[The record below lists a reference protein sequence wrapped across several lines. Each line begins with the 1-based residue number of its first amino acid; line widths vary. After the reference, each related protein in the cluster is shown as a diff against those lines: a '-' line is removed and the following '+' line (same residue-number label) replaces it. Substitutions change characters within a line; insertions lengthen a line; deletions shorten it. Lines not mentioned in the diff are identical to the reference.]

1 MRRVED
7 PCCQLEVQRTKKEG
21 PCTEDGN
28 GPGFHCEGPIG
39 DWVHNHVECVAI
51 YPLWSWVRER
61 CCTALDSRGMDD
73 QDLLKLKFQPG
84 GGAATATWLIGTY
97 VQFIWEEGRRGTRMS
112 LRNLLSFF
120 HAAKLRMRGTSA
132 ERLVRFDSVGLG

>member
-1 MRRVED
+1 M
-7 PCCQLEVQRTKKEG
+7 
-21 PCTEDGN
+21 
-28 GPGFHCEGPIG
+28 
-39 DWVHNHVECVAI
+39 
-51 YPLWSWVRER
+51 
-61 CCTALDSRGMDD
+61 
-73 QDLLKLKFQPG
+73 KFQPG

-120 HAAKLRMRGTSA
+120 HAAKLRMRGTRA